1 MTMPTTETCFADEA
15 KTLPRLERE
24 ADELERKL
32 REVRASVVAMRAG
45 HLAKEIAMNA
55 APSSPMAQ
63 PTDTPDERQ
72 EEGGGKQPAVMLA
85 ELPLQHPLRR
95 KWRLFSDLP
104 VPTGTTDSA
113 YDDAIR
119 DDFTQEGRLRLFGL
133 LANGE
138 PWECSIVYSSLMN
151 DGGVSIGRDASSADV
166 VLSDENISRC
176 HARLEL
182 TNSGLVVTDE
192 NSTNGTGIN
201 DMLLTH
207 YDRQAVLNDGDVLNI
222 ANIRLFVE
230 LI

>member
-1 MTMPTTETCFADEA
+1 MQATGTSSASEA
-15 KTLPRLERE
+15 SALTRMESE
-24 ADELERKL
+24 ASELERKL
-32 REVRASVVAMRAG
+32 CEVRASVVSLRAEL
-45 HLAKEIAMNA
+45 LAKEIATNE
-55 APSSPMAQ
+55 APSPPLPL
-63 PTDTPDERQ
+63 PTDTTDEQ
-72 EEGGGKQPAVMLA
+72 PKEGRSPRPAIMLA
-85 ELPLQHPLRR
+85 ELPLQHTLRR

-104 VPTGTTDSA
+104 VPTGTTDST

-138 PWECSIVYSSLMN
+138 PWECSIVYSTLMN
-151 DGGVSIGRDASSADV
+151 DGGVSIGRDASSADI
-166 VLSDENISRC
+166 VLFDESISRC

-201 DMLLTH
+201 DMMLTH
-207 YDRQAVLNDGDVLNI
+207 YDRQSVLNDGDVLNI
-222 ANIRLFVE
+222 ANISLFVE

>member
-1 MTMPTTETCFADEA
+1 MESEA
-15 KTLPRLERE
+15 TGLEK
-24 ADELERKL
+24 KL
-32 REVRASVVAMRAG
+32 CEVRASVVTLRAEL
-45 HLAKEIAMNA
+45 LAKEIAMEVP
-55 APSSPMAQ
+55 PSPLPSLPVDDANEQ
-63 PTDTPDERQ
+63 PQQGESSL
-72 EEGGGKQPAVMLA
+72 PAIMLA
-85 ELPLQHPLRR
+85 ELSLQHPLRR
-95 KWRLFSDLP
+95 KWHLFSDLS

-138 PWECSIVYSSLMN
+138 PWECSIVYSTLMN
-151 DGGVSIGRDASSADV
+151 DGGVSIGRDASSADI
-166 VLSDENISRC
+166 VLFDESISRC

-201 DMLLTH
+201 NMMLTH
-207 YDRQAVLNDGDVLNI
+207 YDRQSVLNDGDVLNI
-222 ANIRLFVE
+222 ANISLFVE

>member
-1 MTMPTTETCFADEA
+1 MQATGTCSASEA
-15 KTLPRLERE
+15 ATLTLMERE
-24 ADELERKL
+24 ATGLERKL
-32 REVRASVVAMRAG
+32 CEVRASVVALRAG
-45 HLAKEIAMNA
+45 LLAKEIAMESP
-55 APSSPMAQ
+55 PSPPPALPSDA
-63 PTDTPDERQ
+63 PDEQQQ
-72 EEGGGKQPAVMLA
+72 EGESSQPAIMLA

-138 PWECSIVYSSLMN
+138 PWECSILYSTLMN
-151 DGGVSIGRDASSADV
+151 DGGVSIGRDASSADI
-166 VLSDENISRC
+166 VLFDESISRC

-201 DMLLTH
+201 DMMLTH
-207 YDRQAVLNDGDVLNI
+207 YDRQSVLNDGDVLNI
-222 ANIRLFVE
+222 ANISLFVE